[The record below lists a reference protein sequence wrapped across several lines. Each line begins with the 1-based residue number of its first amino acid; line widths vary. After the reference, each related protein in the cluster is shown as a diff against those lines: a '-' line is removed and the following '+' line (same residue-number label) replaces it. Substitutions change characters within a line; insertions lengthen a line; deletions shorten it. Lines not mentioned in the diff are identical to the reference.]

1 MASLPYPRSLS
12 FSSLC
17 CTFLYTHAAL
27 IHPLLLS
34 ASTDADV
41 RTDRRRR
48 PHRPTQMSAP
58 TGADVRIDRRRCPY
72 RPTQVS
78 ASTDA
83 DDKNRDLKQKRELF
97 DTSNNYLFC
106 GAGGIRTHVQTGKPY
121 AFYMLIL
128 AFGFRDAT
136 RPRPPIAPLSSKTS
150 PVRRGTH
157 WLFPIY
163 LHRLTLR
170 FGTTS
175 LERCLVPPN
184 LVAE

>member
-1 MASLPYPRSLS
+1 MLEKCVAIWKNVELLCFLLYSLQANLLGRR
-12 FSSLC
+12 FKRVVVQK
-17 CTFLYTHAAL
+17 LY
-27 IHPLLLS
+27 
-34 ASTDADV
+34 
-41 RTDRRRR
+41 
-48 PHRPTQMSAP
+48 
-58 TGADVRIDRRRCPY
+58 
-72 RPTQVS
+72 
-78 ASTDA
+78 
-83 DDKNRDLKQKRELF
+83 KNREGVSIKKRG
-97 DTSNNYLFC
+97 NYLNIKQLPLC

-175 LERCLVPPN
+175 LERCLVPPTLWRNKAN
-184 LVAE
+184 LLYFD

>member
-1 MASLPYPRSLS
+1 MLEKCVAIWKNVELLCFLLYSLQANLLGRR
-12 FSSLC
+12 FKRVVVQK
-17 CTFLYTHAAL
+17 LY
-27 IHPLLLS
+27 
-34 ASTDADV
+34 
-41 RTDRRRR
+41 
-48 PHRPTQMSAP
+48 
-58 TGADVRIDRRRCPY
+58 
-72 RPTQVS
+72 
-78 ASTDA
+78 
-83 DDKNRDLKQKRELF
+83 KNRESVSIKKRGNHLNIKQLP
-97 DTSNNYLFC
+97 LC

-163 LHRLTLR
+163 LHRFVLR

>member
-1 MASLPYPRSLS
+1 MLEKCIAIWKNVELLCFLLYSLQSNLLGRR
-12 FSSLC
+12 FKRVVVQK
-17 CTFLYTHAAL
+17 LY
-27 IHPLLLS
+27 
-34 ASTDADV
+34 
-41 RTDRRRR
+41 
-48 PHRPTQMSAP
+48 
-58 TGADVRIDRRRCPY
+58 
-72 RPTQVS
+72 
-78 ASTDA
+78 
-83 DDKNRDLKQKRELF
+83 KNRESVSIKKRGNHLNIKQL
-97 DTSNNYLFC
+97 SLC

-128 AFGFRDAT
+128 AFSFRDAT

-163 LHRLTLR
+163 LHRFVLR

>member
-1 MASLPYPRSLS
+1 MLEKCVAIWKNVELLCFLLYSLQANLLGRR
-12 FSSLC
+12 FKRVVVQK
-17 CTFLYTHAAL
+17 LY
-27 IHPLLLS
+27 
-34 ASTDADV
+34 
-41 RTDRRRR
+41 
-48 PHRPTQMSAP
+48 
-58 TGADVRIDRRRCPY
+58 
-72 RPTQVS
+72 
-78 ASTDA
+78 
-83 DDKNRDLKQKRELF
+83 KNREGVSIKKRG
-97 DTSNNYLFC
+97 NYLNIKQLPLC

-163 LHRLTLR
+163 LHRFVLR

>member
-1 MASLPYPRSLS
+1 MCCNVVQCGAFVFSVYSLQ
-12 FSSLC
+12 
-17 CTFLYTHAAL
+17 AN
-27 IHPLLLS
+27 LL
-34 ASTDADV
+34 V
-41 RTDRRRR
+41 
-48 PHRPTQMSAP
+48 
-58 TGADVRIDRRRCPY
+58 RRCKRVVVQKLY
-72 RPTQVS
+72 
-78 ASTDA
+78 
-83 DDKNRDLKQKRELF
+83 KNRESVSIKKRGNHLNIKQLP
-97 DTSNNYLFC
+97 LC

-121 AFYMLIL
+121 TFYMLIL

-163 LHRLTLR
+163 LHRFVLR

>member
-1 MASLPYPRSLS
+1 MLEKCVAVWKNVELLCFLLYSLQSNLLGCR
-12 FSSLC
+12 FRRVVVQK
-17 CTFLYTHAAL
+17 LY
-27 IHPLLLS
+27 
-34 ASTDADV
+34 
-41 RTDRRRR
+41 
-48 PHRPTQMSAP
+48 
-58 TGADVRIDRRRCPY
+58 
-72 RPTQVS
+72 
-78 ASTDA
+78 
-83 DDKNRDLKQKRELF
+83 KNRESVSIKKRGNHLNIKQLP
-97 DTSNNYLFC
+97 LC

-163 LHRLTLR
+163 LHRFVLR

>member
-1 MASLPYPRSLS
+1 MLEKCVAIWKNVELLCFLLYSLQANLLGRR
-12 FSSLC
+12 FKRVVVQK
-17 CTFLYTHAAL
+17 LY
-27 IHPLLLS
+27 
-34 ASTDADV
+34 
-41 RTDRRRR
+41 
-48 PHRPTQMSAP
+48 
-58 TGADVRIDRRRCPY
+58 
-72 RPTQVS
+72 
-78 ASTDA
+78 
-83 DDKNRDLKQKRELF
+83 KNRESVSIKKRGNHLNIKQLP
-97 DTSNNYLFC
+97 LC

-136 RPRPPIAPLSSKTS
+136 RPRPPIAPLSSKIS

-163 LHRLTLR
+163 LHRFVLR

>member
-1 MASLPYPRSLS
+1 MLEKCVAIWKNVELLCFLLYSLQANLLGRR
-12 FSSLC
+12 FKRVVVQK
-17 CTFLYTHAAL
+17 LY
-27 IHPLLLS
+27 
-34 ASTDADV
+34 
-41 RTDRRRR
+41 
-48 PHRPTQMSAP
+48 
-58 TGADVRIDRRRCPY
+58 
-72 RPTQVS
+72 
-78 ASTDA
+78 
-83 DDKNRDLKQKRELF
+83 KNRESISIKKRGNHLNVKQLP
-97 DTSNNYLFC
+97 LC

-163 LHRLTLR
+163 LHRLILR

-175 LERCLVPPN
+175 LERCLVPPTLWRNKAN
-184 LVAE
+184 LLYFD

>member
-1 MASLPYPRSLS
+1 MCCNMEKCRAFVFSVYSLQ
-12 FSSLC
+12 
-17 CTFLYTHAAL
+17 AN
-27 IHPLLLS
+27 LLGRQFKRVVVQKLF
-34 ASTDADV
+34 
-41 RTDRRRR
+41 
-48 PHRPTQMSAP
+48 
-58 TGADVRIDRRRCPY
+58 
-72 RPTQVS
+72 
-78 ASTDA
+78 
-83 DDKNRDLKQKRELF
+83 KNREGVSIKKRGNHLNIKQLP
-97 DTSNNYLFC
+97 LC

-163 LHRLTLR
+163 LHRFVLR

>member
-1 MASLPYPRSLS
+1 MLEKCVAMWKNVELLCFLLYSLQANLLGRR
-12 FSSLC
+12 FKRVVVQK
-17 CTFLYTHAAL
+17 LY
-27 IHPLLLS
+27 
-34 ASTDADV
+34 
-41 RTDRRRR
+41 
-48 PHRPTQMSAP
+48 
-58 TGADVRIDRRRCPY
+58 
-72 RPTQVS
+72 
-78 ASTDA
+78 
-83 DDKNRDLKQKRELF
+83 KNRECVSIKKGNHLNVKQLP
-97 DTSNNYLFC
+97 LC